1 MRRTWWAVVLLGGSA
16 ASMAAAAACTDST
29 QPLGNGNTIVGAPTS
44 TQPEGPSRD
53 GGAYYDSPY
62 GQDAPYP
69 PPPDGYDPIALC
81 AACACPPTDYCFG
94 GGTGYVAFNGSCNA
108 EASADAFALGCQ
120 PIPPPCVSVPDGGR
134 CDCLLKYTSFLPC
147 YPDCVENT
155 LTLYCPHP

>member
-1 MRRTWWAVVLLGGSA
+1 MRRFWWAVVLLGAAA
-16 ASMAAAAACTDST
+16 ASVVAAACTDAT
-29 QPLGNGNTIVGAPTS
+29 QPLGTGNNVVPYPES
-44 TQPEGPSRD
+44 MQPGGPGKD
-53 GGAYYDSPY
+53 AGAYYDALPY
-62 GQDAPYP
+62 DALYA

-81 AACACPPTDYCFG
+81 NSCACPPTDYCFG
-94 GGTGYVAFNGSCNA
+94 GGTTYVAFNGNCSA

-120 PIPPPCVSVPDGGR
+120 PIPAACISVPDGGR